1 MSFSQA
7 IRSGFRGYAEFSGT
21 SSRSEFWWWILFT
34 VLVGSALAALPVPTL
49 GWVDSA
55 APGAPALTPVWQIAV
70 LLPTLAVT
78 VRRLRGAGSS
88 WGNIFWILLPV
99 AGAIVLAV
107 LCSQPGRTIARPA
120 PAEIEG
126 ALR

>member
-1 MSFSQA
+1 MSFAQS

-21 SSRSEFWWWILFT
+21 ASRSEFWWWILFT
-34 VLVGSALAALPVPTL
+34 VIVGSALAALPMPTVGLTDGTALSGPTL
-49 GWVDSA
+49 A
-55 APGAPALTPVWQIAV
+55 PVWQIAV

-78 VRRLRGAGSS
+78 VRRLRDGGSRL
-88 WGNIFWILLPV
+88 GNVFWILLPV

-107 LCSQPGRTIARPA
+107 LCSQPARTLAPQA
-120 PAEIEG
+120 PADMKG